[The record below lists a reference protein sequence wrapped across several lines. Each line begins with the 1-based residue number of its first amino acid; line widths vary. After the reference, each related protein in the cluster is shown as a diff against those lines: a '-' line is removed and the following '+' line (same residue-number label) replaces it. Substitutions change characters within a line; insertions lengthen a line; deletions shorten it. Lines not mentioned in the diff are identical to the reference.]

1 MLPFD
6 LGTCSGVLTG
16 NILSSNCGILDCGNP
31 IYEKPS
37 DHPTTTADV
46 MKYAPGQSPYGIV
59 LVGAKRNVGDRD
71 FIVAAVGEYDSVF
84 RRTESATEAH
94 SDRFGANWYF
104 QPGSS
109 MGFSPDPTIDLG
121 KPAIAVG
128 ASAVTADS
136 ATSQNTNLISN
147 VYEITNYV
155 TDGSYWYATIDNAR
169 ASTGAR
175 RKLFDGPACQF
186 GYVALPHG

>member
-1 MLPFD
+1 
-6 LGTCSGVLTG
+6 
-16 NILSSNCGILDCGNP
+16 
-31 IYEKPS
+31 
-37 DHPTTTADV
+37 

-109 MGFSPDPTIDLG
+109 MGFSPELDINLG
-121 KPAIAVG
+121 ESTAV
-128 ASAVTADS
+128 ASTFQPLVSFTHD
-136 ATSQNTNLISN
+136 
-147 VYEITNYV
+147 ITNYV
-155 TDGSYWYATIDNAR
+155 EHASYWYATIDNAR
-169 ASTGAR
+169 ATSDAR
-175 RKLFDGPACQF
+175 RELSDGPACQF
-186 GYVALPHG
+186 GYLSLPDGCVHTAGAHQIHALRLAAI